1 MAFFKQPTFQE
12 RAALAAKAKQT
23 ALQKLREKPPLDETV
38 VAERIAAQQAKAEA
52 QAKAREE
59 KIAAREREKAE
70 KAEKKAAAE
79 AAAPPPPVELTEA
92 EKKALRDARYAARK
106 ARVGKKK

>member
-12 RAALAAKAKQT
+12 RAALAAKAKEA
-23 ALQKLREKPPLDETV
+23 ALQKLREKPPIDEAV
-38 VAERIAAQQAKAEA
+38 VAERIAARQAKLEA

-70 KAEKKAAAE
+70 KKAAAE
-79 AAAPPPPVELTEA
+79 AAAPPPPPPPLSEA

-106 ARVGKKK
+106 SRVGKK